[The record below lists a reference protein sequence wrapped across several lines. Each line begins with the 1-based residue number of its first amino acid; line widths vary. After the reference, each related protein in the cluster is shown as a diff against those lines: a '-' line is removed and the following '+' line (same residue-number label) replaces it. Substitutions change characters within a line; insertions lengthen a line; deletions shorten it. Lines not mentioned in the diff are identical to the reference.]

1 MMASFAIVTR
11 GMSPGVERLVQRL
24 RELSAHLDG
33 AEVVVVAE
41 DRSLSEPASRVDLGD
56 RAWLIRIP
64 AARGLGYNR
73 NRAIEGTLGDRL
85 VFVDDD
91 CWPLDDW
98 SSELLAPFADAG
110 VDAVMGEV
118 RIRPSSYL
126 GDSISALGFPGGG
139 SAGFAVM
146 FGVDEKG
153 RTRHISTLNCAIR
166 RSVFDRVGG
175 FDETMTAGGE
185 DGELSYRI
193 SEAGL
198 TIQHCPTAV
207 VEHEARSDLFGFAGW
222 FFKRGRAAY
231 QFSRRAPAGP
241 VVRRRLESYRRIIR
255 QNRTDPKIFA
265 IVPLLVASVVLQQVG
280 FVWES
285 ATGPTVGT

>member
-1 MMASFAIVTR
+1 MTTSLAIVTR
-11 GMSPGVERLVQRL
+11 GMSPEIELLVRRLS
-24 RELSAHLDG
+24 ELSAHLEG

-41 DRSLSEPASRVDLGD
+41 DRSLTEPASRVALGD

-73 NRAIEGTLGDRL
+73 NRAIEGTGGDRL

-98 SSELLAPFADAG
+98 LPELLAPFSDG
-110 VDAVMGEV
+110 SVDAVMGEV

-146 FGVDEKG
+146 FEVDDRG
-153 RTRHISTLNCAIR
+153 FTRHISTLNCAIR
-166 RSVFDRVGG
+166 RTVFDRVGG

-198 TIQHCPTAV
+198 TIRHCPTAV
-207 VEHEARSDLFGFAGW
+207 VEHEARSDLTAFAGW
-222 FFKRGRAAY
+222 FFTRGRAAY
-231 QFSRRAPAGP
+231 QFSRRVPAGP
-241 VVRRRLESYRRIIR
+241 VIRKRLESYRRIIR
-255 QNRTDPKIFA
+255 QNRTDPKLFA
-265 IVPLLVASVVLQQVG
+265 IVPLLAASVVLQQAG

-285 ATGPTVGT
+285 ATGPTART